1 MSNRYLVR
9 TEFHYTEA
17 QGDEI
22 QTFVGTA
29 FHHLVRDGGALR
41 LRLKRVDL
49 LNGDAALPAVQLFI

>member
-1 MSNRYLVR
+1 VLR
-9 TEFHYTEA
+9 TPFHYTEA

-29 FHHLVRDGGALR
+29 FHHVVRDGQSLR
-41 LRLKRVDL
+41 LSLKRVDL